1 MTFGL
6 SVMQNFRFLRL
17 AILVSFT
24 AMLLSGCAGW
34 QAFRDGKSLVEQ
46 GQFEAGFKRLD
57 DALVEDPKNVEYKV
71 YIANR
76 KQSVINSILARAD
89 VTRSLGR
96 LDESDALFKQVLAID
111 SKNPRAIEGQT
122 SIATELRHR
131 TMAAQADKQFTD
143 KRMKEAD
150 ELVRAILAENPNQ
163 RDANQLKYKL
173 QEKKSQETKAETRLS
188 DAYRKTIS
196 LDFRDAQLRSVLD
209 VIAKASGLNFIFDKE
224 VKPDTKVN
232 IVARNT
238 TVDDALKLLSVT
250 NQLDQKILND
260 NTVLIYPNTAAKQKD
275 YQALMVRSFYLS
287 NADVKQ
293 VSNTLKTILKSR
305 DLVVNEKLNLII
317 MRDTPE
323 AIRLAE
329 KLIALEDIGESEVM
343 LEVEVMEL
351 KRSRLSE
358 LGVRWPDQVGVTV
371 TQAGGNPLSLFDL
384 FNFDRNARDRL
395 LGSIDVR
402 ARTSSAYAVNLLN
415 NEGDTNLLANP
426 RIRVRNREKAKILIG
441 DRVPVITTTQTATGF
456 SSDSVNY
463 LDVGLKLEVEPNIY
477 LDDEVAIKVSLEVSS
492 IAREITTR
500 SGTLSYQIG
509 TRNASTVLKL
519 KDGETQ
525 VLAGLISD
533 EDRSSSNRV
542 PGLGKFPLLG
552 RLFSSQRDDTQK
564 TEIVLAITPRL
575 IRTVRRPDLVTA
587 EFDSGTESSLGG
599 RGLQLGASAPSANTP
614 QGAARSDAG
623 NVSPGAASAPP
634 PPQQQPRS
642 GQTQP
647 PIAPSSGQP
656 QPNALPPVVTPPSGG
671 VQATVTPA
679 APTATGPQFGV
690 NWQGPANVRSGEQ
703 FSVSLRVQSQQ
714 GISSLPLL
722 ISFDPGF
729 IQITGVTEGDFM
741 KSQGSQTEFRPQID
755 GAAGRVFVSVSRA
768 SEPPAKGD
776 GAVLTVNA
784 RAIRAGNTSIQ
795 LLGITPNPEPSGGVG
810 SLPIEHSVTIAN

>member
-17 AILVSFT
+17 AILASFT

-173 QEKKSQETKAETRLS
+173 QEKKSQETKSETRLS

-384 FNFDRNARDRL
+384 FNFDRGARDRL

-477 LDDEVAIKVSLEVSS
+477 LDDEVAIKISLEVSS
-492 IAREITTR
+492 IAREVTTR

-599 RGLQLGASAPSANTP
+599 RGLQLGTSTSSTNAP
-614 QGAARSDAG
+614 QGTVRSDAG
-623 NVSPGAASAPP
+623 NVSPASATP
-634 PPQQQPRS
+634 PPQQPPR
-642 GQTQP
+642 P
-647 PIAPSSGQP
+647 GQP
-656 QPNALPPVVTPPSGG
+656 QPFNAPNSGQLQANGPQPVVTPPSSG
-671 VQATVTPA
+671 VQSPTAPGTPA
-679 APTATGPQFGV
+679 ATGPQFGV

-729 IQITGVTEGDFM
+729 IQIAGVTEGDFM